1 MGICDSSNESS
12 FDDHYKKVEI
22 DRHTKD
28 MTKDYLLE
36 NSIRSPIKSK
46 YQILESQVGKG
57 AYGQIYL
64 GIDKSGKKYAI
75 KFIKKKK
82 LIKGEFLANEVRI
95 GSKMKHPNILSI
107 KEVYEDSKT
116 ISLVMEYCADGDLF
130 DYITKNPQEKLDDIN
145 TIDILVQILS
155 AINYL
160 HNEVKVSHRDIKPEN
175 FLITMTEKN
184 RPLVKLIDFGMAQY
198 IKKGQKM
205 RGKIGTT
212 MYMAP
217 EILMKVPYDEKID
230 IWSTGII
237 LYNMLTGYEPFTSG
251 DKEFMKIQILNR
263 PINFDI
269 IKNDNLRNLCEEMLE
284 RDPKRRIDCRTALE
298 KAKMIKRKISNK

>member
-12 FDDHYKKVEI
+12 FDAHYNKVEI
-22 DRHTKD
+22 GRQTKD
-28 MTKDYLLE
+28 ITKDYLLE

-64 GIDKSGKKYAI
+64 GIDKSGKIYAI

-82 LIKGEFLANEVRI
+82 LIKGEYLANEVRI

-116 ISLVMEYCADGDLF
+116 ISLVMEYCAHGDLF

-145 TIDILVQILS
+145 TIDILVQILN

-184 RPLVKLIDFGMAQY
+184 RPLIKLIDFGMAQY

-217 EILMKVPYDEKID
+217 EILMRVPYDEKID
-230 IWSTGII
+230 I
-237 LYNMLTGYEPFTSG
+237 
-251 DKEFMKIQILNR
+251 
-263 PINFDI
+263 
-269 IKNDNLRNLCEEMLE
+269 
-284 RDPKRRIDCRTALE
+284 
-298 KAKMIKRKISNK
+298 